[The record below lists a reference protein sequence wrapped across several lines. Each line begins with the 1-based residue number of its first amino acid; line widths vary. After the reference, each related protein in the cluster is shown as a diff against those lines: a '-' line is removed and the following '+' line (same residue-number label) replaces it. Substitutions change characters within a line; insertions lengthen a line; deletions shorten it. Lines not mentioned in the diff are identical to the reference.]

1 MFGLVDDVFVILSLS
16 LAVVMLM
23 CFLAGMV
30 VVACVV
36 EARDWRRRRKL
47 LDDGS
52 GSVVGSDV
60 DASRDYSRP
69 RVVP

>member
-1 MFGLVDDVFVILSLS
+1 MLEDTDTYVFLLLSLS
-16 LAVVMLM
+16 LAAAMLV

-30 VVACVV
+30 VVAAVV
-36 EARDWRRRRKL
+36 EARDWQRRRKL
-47 LDDGS
+47 LDEDS
-52 GSVVGSDV
+52 

>member
-16 LAVVMLM
+16 LAVVMLV

-30 VVACVV
+30 LVAAVI
-36 EARDWRRRRKL
+36 EARDWRRRRRL
-47 LDDGS
+47 LDEDI
-52 GSVVGSDV
+52 
-60 DASRDYSRP
+60 DASRDYSTP

>member
-1 MFGLVDDVFVILSLS
+1 MDLDTYVFLLLSLS
-16 LAVVMLM
+16 LAVVMLA

-30 VVACVV
+30 VIAAVL
-36 EARDWRRRRKL
+36 EARDWRRRRRL
-47 LDDGS
+47 LDE
-52 GSVVGSDV
+52 DV